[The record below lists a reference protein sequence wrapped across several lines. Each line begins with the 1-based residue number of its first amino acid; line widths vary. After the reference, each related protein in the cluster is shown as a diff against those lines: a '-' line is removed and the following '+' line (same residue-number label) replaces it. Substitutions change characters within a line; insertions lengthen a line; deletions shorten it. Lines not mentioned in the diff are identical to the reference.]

1 MDNARPY
8 RIANY
13 IAALSS
19 HHPSK
24 SIMQLMNN
32 AASEVGLG
40 ISNITDENL
49 EEGLMRMVEK
59 MALQKV

>member
-1 MDNARPY
+1 MDSARPY

-19 HHPSK
+19 HYSGK

-32 AASEVGLG
+32 AASEVGSEMSE
-40 ISNITDENL
+40 ISDENL
-49 EEGLMRMVEK
+49 EEGLMRMIEK
-59 MALQKV
+59 MALQTT

>member
-1 MDNARPY
+1 MDSARPY

-13 IAALSS
+13 IAVLFS
-19 HHPSK
+19 HYSSK

-40 ISNITDENL
+40 ISDITDENL
-49 EEGLMRMVEK
+49 EEGLMRMIEK
-59 MALQKV
+59 MTLQKI